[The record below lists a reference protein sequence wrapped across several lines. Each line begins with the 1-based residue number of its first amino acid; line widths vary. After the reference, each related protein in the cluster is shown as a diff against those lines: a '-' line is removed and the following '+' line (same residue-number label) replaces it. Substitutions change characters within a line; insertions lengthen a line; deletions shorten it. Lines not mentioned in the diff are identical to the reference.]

1 MTKLECS
8 ELYMHTKRNV
18 VTFQTNEEEDKM
30 YKQGSDPQDK
40 ARLSR
45 VEDAVEGSDQH
56 QEGVGGKR
64 ASSMGIDWAALF
76 SGTRRHERPM
86 MGELLRSGDSA
97 PRDFETG

>member
-1 MTKLECS
+1 
-8 ELYMHTKRNV
+8 
-18 VTFQTNEEEDKM
+18 M

-40 ARLSR
+40 ARLRR
-45 VEDAVEGSDQH
+45 VEMQWREVTSTKRVSEGS
-56 QEGVGGKR
+56 EP
-64 ASSMGIDWAALF
+64 SSMGIDWTALF